1 MTKKKIFSI
10 ILLLVL
16 LPVILP
22 VSVSAATTKKVV
34 AKTVVKKKVP
44 VPTTKDLLGRLVLQ
58 YQSENKLWYIDP
70 TTKLRYYLHNDAD
83 LQFLADNLGVK
94 PTVKDFA
101 KLAQNKKTKTTA
113 ALIKKYSGRIIIN
126 PSHTS
131 TPYYFNPADNIIY
144 MMDDFADFY
153 KTAQVIGLGATDALL
168 RQLPMNSRQLTYDPV
183 YYGTAQVQY
192 DGQSYSYGKESQRI
206 LSLASVSKVM
216 TALVFFDTNP
226 DWEKVVEI
234 TPAEIHYPCTLQA
247 CGSTSEVNLKAG
259 DKVKIKD
266 LWAAMLTASSNQSA
280 KILADN
286 SGLTPVEFVQKMND
300 KAKSLGLVKTRFV
313 EMSGL
318 SADNI
323 STAEEFAKVVKLAFS
338 NETIAAGTWYT
349 RYIFTVEQ
357 ADGTPRDVNVV
368 NRNYSLLAFNPI
380 ASKSGYLVEAQ
391 RNAVIMKEGKVII
404 VFHAYSLD
412 QRNNIVKKILDGNEL
427 ASAQ

>member
-1 MTKKKIFSI
+1 MAKKFIFS
-10 ILLLVL
+10 LVL
-16 LPVILP
+16 MLILAPVILP
-22 VSVSAATTKKVV
+22 VSVSAATAKKVV

-44 VPTTKDLLGRLVLQ
+44 VLTTKDLLGRLVLQ
-58 YQSENKLWYIDP
+58 SQSENKLWYVDP
-70 TTKLRYYLHNDAD
+70 VNKLRYYLHNDAD
-83 LQFLADNLGVK
+83 LQLVADNLGVK

-101 KLAQNKKTKTTA
+101 KLAQNKKTKTPAT
-113 ALIKKYSGRIIIN
+113 LIKKYSGRIIIN

-153 KTAQVIGLGATDALL
+153 KTGKVIGIGATDSLL
-168 RQLPMNSRQLTYDPV
+168 RQLPMNSLQLTYDPV
-183 YYGTAQVQY
+183 FYGTAQVQY
-192 DGQSYSYGKESQRI
+192 DGQGYSYGKESKRI
-206 LSLASVSKVM
+206 LSLASVSKIM

-234 TPAEIHYPCTLQA
+234 TPAEIRYPCTLQT
-247 CGSTSEVNLKAG
+247 CGSTSEINLKTG
-259 DKVKIKD
+259 DKLKIKD
-266 LWAAMLTASSNQSA
+266 LWVAMLTASSNQSA

-286 SGLTPVEFVQKMND
+286 SGLTTEEFVAKMNE
-300 KAKSLGLVKTRFV
+300 KAKSLGLVKTQFV

-323 STAEEFAKVVKLAFS
+323 STAEEFSKVVELAFS
-338 NETIAAGTWYT
+338 NEIIAAGTRHTSYV
-349 RYIFTVEQ
+349 FTVEQ
-357 ADGTPRDVNVV
+357 ADGTPRDVSVV

-412 QRNNIVKKILDGNEL
+412 QRNSIVKKILDGNEL

>member
-338 NETIAAGTWYT
+338 NETIAAGT
-349 RYIFTVEQ
+349 
-357 ADGTPRDVNVV
+357 
-368 NRNYSLLAFNPI
+368 
-380 ASKSGYLVEAQ
+380 
-391 RNAVIMKEGKVII
+391 
-404 VFHAYSLD
+404 
-412 QRNNIVKKILDGNEL
+412 
-427 ASAQ
+427 